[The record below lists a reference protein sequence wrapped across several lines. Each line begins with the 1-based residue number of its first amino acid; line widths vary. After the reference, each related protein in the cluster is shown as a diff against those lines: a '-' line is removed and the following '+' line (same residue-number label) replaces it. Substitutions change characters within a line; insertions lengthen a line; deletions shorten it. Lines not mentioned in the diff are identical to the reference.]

1 MVCKHFIQLKS
12 VNGTMKQ
19 SLLILLISGLIVC
32 AVTDLRRQRIP
43 NWITLPLIIMG
54 ITVHS
59 FSSGW
64 SGFLFG
70 VKGCGLGF
78 LLFFVPYVL
87 GGMGAGDV
95 KLLSAVGAVTGPAGI
110 LQAFFYIAFIG
121 GAYALLAIIRRQGLR
136 AFVGQHFRSLRDFLA
151 TGYYASPTEL
161 TIANKRA
168 RFGYGIPI
176 ALGTFAYLL
185 QTHFGALVP

>member
-1 MVCKHFIQLKS
+1 MIE
-12 VNGTMKQ
+12 TMEL
-19 SLLILLISGLIVC
+19 SLIAILVSALIVC
-32 AVTDLRRQRIP
+32 AITDSRRQRIP
-43 NWITLPLIIMG
+43 NWVTLPLIFLG
-54 ITVHS
+54 IVLHS
-59 FSSGW
+59 VDSGW
-64 SGFLFG
+64 AGCLLAL
-70 VKGCGLGF
+70 KGCGLGF
-78 LLFFVPYVL
+78 LLFFIPYVL

-151 TGYYASPTEL
+151 TGYYASPTDL